1 MERLVLYCPKLEEL
15 NYWEKWLSDPAT
27 MAYNHACGGTIAFPP
42 ERWADWYARWIE
54 DGTGE
59 RFYRYLRHEPGGKF
73 VGEVAYRYDGGFGAY
88 VCDVLV
94 SARHR
99 GRGFG
104 RQGLMLLC
112 EAAKENGVRRL
123 ADNIAIDN
131 PSAGLFLSAGFRERL
146 RTDEFILM
154 EKEL

>member
-1 MERLVLYCPKLEEL
+1 MERLVLYCPKPEEL
-15 NYWEKWLSDPAT
+15 NYREKWLSDPDT
-27 MAYNHACGGTIAFPP
+27 MSCNHACGGTIAFPP
-42 ERWADWYARWIE
+42 ERWADWYARWVE

-73 VGEVAYRYDGGFGAY
+73 VGEVAYHYDGGFGAY

-104 RQGLMLLC
+104 RQGLALLC
-112 EAAKENGVRRL
+112 EAARGDGVKRL
-123 ADNIAIDN
+123 MDNIAIDN
-131 PSAGLFLSAGFRERL
+131 PSVEMFLRCGFRERM
-146 RTDEFILM
+146 RDGQCIYV